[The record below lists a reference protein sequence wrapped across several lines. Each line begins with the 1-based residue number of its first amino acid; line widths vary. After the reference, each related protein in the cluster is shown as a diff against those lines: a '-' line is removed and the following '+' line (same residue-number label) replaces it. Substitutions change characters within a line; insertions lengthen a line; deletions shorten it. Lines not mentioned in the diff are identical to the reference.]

1 MIVRIVWGR
10 LKPNAWQSVE
20 QIFRQYDAASTPG
33 LTARIVTQDVNDPE
47 SMYTIAFWNDRASLE
62 RWLASDVYRV
72 GFSEALRP
80 FLASSQSVSMADVR
94 VEDLAGLIGA
104 NAVPATATPAGR

>member
-47 SMYTIAFWNDRASLE
+47 SMYSIAFWNDRASLE
-62 RWLASDVYRV
+62 RWLASEVYRV

-104 NAVPATATPAGR
+104 DEAQASANKARK

>member
-10 LKPNAWQSVE
+10 LKPNAWPSVE
-20 QIFRQYDAASTPG
+20 QIFRRYDAASTPG

-47 SMYTIAFWNDRASLE
+47 SMYTIAFWSDRASLE

-94 VEDLAGLIGA
+94 VEDLAGLVTGRPLPM
-104 NAVPATATPAGR
+104 PATQSGE

>member
-33 LTARIVTQDVNDPE
+33 LKARIVTQDVNDPE
-47 SMYTIAFWNDRASLE
+47 SMYTIAFWKDRASLE

-72 GFSEALRP
+72 GFSEAMRP

-94 VEDLAGLIGA
+94 VEDLAGLMAGRA
-104 NAVPATATPAGR
+104 QPAPAGQSGE

>member
-10 LKPNAWQSVE
+10 LKPNAWPSVE
-20 QIFRQYDAASTPG
+20 QIFRRYDAASTPG
-33 LTARIVTQDVNDPE
+33 LSARIVTQDVNDPE
-47 SMYTIAFWNDRASLE
+47 SMYSIAFWSDRPSLE
-62 RWLASDVYRV
+62 RWLASDVYRL

-94 VEDLAGLIGA
+94 VEDLAGLMTGQGLPA
-104 NAVPATATPAGR
+104 PAVQPLE